1 MLSSVEAAALSHLES
16 LRPAIKREW
25 ESLLRTEPT
34 LSPLAE
40 PDILVFMMDATLTQ
54 VFAEAGR
61 DTAGGWR
68 AHVGNLGRPLQ
79 RHCACGRNPLLNYY
93 ATGELA
99 LHAGAGRALGPALDE
114 VLVPYHAL
122 AQREIETFCSVCL
135 QRPDGERPPATHAHT
150 HAPGSGPA

>member
-1 MLSSVEAAALSHLES
+1 
-16 LRPAIKREW
+16 
-25 ESLLRTEPT
+25 LRTEPT

-61 DTAGGWR
+61 DAAGRWR

-135 QRPDGERPPATHAHT
+135 QRDGAEPPAAIPT
-150 HAPGSGPA
+150 HAPASGPA